1 MKHQLR
7 FWCTMLLLSV
17 FGATWAQ
24 KTYHLEQVTSVK
36 AGSFYV
42 FEQGGHVM
50 NNTVSE
56 SALQTTDSYS
66 LYGLTGN
73 ETYVWKLETASG
85 GFNMRN
91 ASLTAANYLY
101 NSSGNNV
108 SLSNNKS
115 IWIFNFQTDGTVL
128 IQNKNNNYFL
138 GYTSADSYA
147 YKAYSSNTSL
157 GTYAH
162 AIKVYKLVE
171 TNDKPSVATIND
183 ISPKEILHY
192 VEGTTTPTYGTF
204 ALDVTPAEGV
214 TSNDYTISAVSDNEN
229 VLHVE
234 VNNGNVVYGAKEGPT
249 AIGLVNVTITIT
261 PNNTEA
267 YSAVSETF
275 EIIVVGDKIPIATIN
290 GLSPLNVPH
299 DSDFHYLELD
309 ATFASGITSDDY
321 TIRYSGWDSDV
332 LVMYTEGSK
341 YLYITNSSG
350 TSPLT
355 VTITPKNTYVYEP
368 VSQTF
373 TVTVGPTP
381 YRMAF
386 MMSENQS
393 RMNFTDNGDGTH
405 TLELE
410 VTPQL
415 INQGGGDFTF
425 CIYTPTGGVW
435 GVAPENSIIT
445 VLNCTNIPCVNNE
458 TSVNF
463 GMNSPGVYTFILDTT
478 DESAPTLTVTGFSA
492 PMYMLNG
499 TVVNKNDNGVYS
511 IDITVDE
518 ETANS
523 EGGYQFSINVRSGYS
538 TLYYGCPKGEGN
550 NPTITLGNCTNL
562 ELLAGNSWNYV
573 IREAGKYTVTFN
585 VDENG
590 VPNSLSVKPFDS
602 NSGRKGDVNGDGEV
616 DVRDITTLVNIILG
630 KQQ

>member
-1 MKHQLR
+1 
-7 FWCTMLLLSV
+7 MLLLTV

-66 LYGLTGN
+66 RYGLTGN

-85 GFNMRN
+85 GFYMRN
-91 ASLTAANYLY
+91 VSLTAANYLY
-101 NSSGNNV
+101 NSSSNNV

-115 IWIFNFQTDGTVL
+115 IWNFNFQTDGDVL

-138 GYTSADSYA
+138 GYTNADSYA

-275 EIIVVGDKIPIATIN
+275 EIVVVGDKIPIATIN
-290 GLSPLNVPH
+290 GLSPLNVSQ
-299 DSDFHYLELD
+299 DTEFHYLELD

-321 TIRYSGWDSDV
+321 TIRYSGWNPDV
-332 LVMYTEGSK
+332 LTMWIQGSDCF
-341 YLYITNSSG
+341 YSTRSIG
-350 TSPLT
+350 TSNLT

-373 TVTVGPTP
+373 MVTVAPAP

-386 MMSENQS
+386 MMSENNS
-393 RMNFTDNGDGTH
+393 IMNFADNGDGTH

-410 VTPQL
+410 VTQQL

-435 GVAPENSIIT
+435 GVAPENSFIT
-445 VLNCTNIPCVNNE
+445 VFNCTSIPCVHNE

-463 GMNSPGVYTFILDTT
+463 GMNSPGVYTFILDAT

-492 PMYMLNG
+492 PVYMLNG

-538 TLYYGCPKGEGN
+538 ILYYGCPKGEGN
-550 NPTITLGNCTNL
+550 SPTITLGNCTNL
-562 ELLAGNSWNYV
+562 ELLAGDSWNYV

-585 VDENG
+585 VDEKG
-590 VPNSLSVKPFDS
+590 VPNSLSVKPFGIDS
-602 NSGRKGDVNGDGEV
+602 GIKGDVNGDGEV

-630 KQQ
+630 KEK

>member
-7 FWCTMLLLSV
+7 FWCIMLLLSV

-24 KTYHLEQVTSVK
+24 KTYHLEPVTSVK

-50 NNTVSE
+50 NNVTSDGT
-56 SALQTTDSYS
+56 LQTTASYS
-66 LYGLTGN
+66 MYGLAGN

-85 GFNMRN
+85 GFYMRN
-91 ASLTAANYLY
+91 VSLTAANYLY

-108 SLSNNKS
+108 SLNNNKS
-115 IWIFNFQTDGTVL
+115 IWTFNFQTDETVL
-128 IQNKNNNYFL
+128 IQNKSNNYFL
-138 GYTSADSYA
+138 GYTNGDAYA

-171 TNDKPSVATIND
+171 T
-183 ISPKEILHY
+183 
-192 VEGTTTPTYGTF
+192 
-204 ALDVTPAEGV
+204 
-214 TSNDYTISAVSDNEN
+214 
-229 VLHVE
+229 
-234 VNNGNVVYGAKEGPT
+234 
-249 AIGLVNVTITIT
+249 
-261 PNNTEA
+261 
-267 YSAVSETF
+267 
-275 EIIVVGDKIPIATIN
+275 IVVGDKIPIATIN
-290 GLSPLNVPH
+290 GLSPLNVVQ
-299 DSDFHYLELD
+299 DFDFHELVLD

-321 TIRYSGWDSDV
+321 TIRYSGWNPDV
-332 LVMYTEGSK
+332 LTMYMQGSDYVYSTK
-341 YLYITNSSG
+341 SSG
-350 TSPLT
+350 TSNLT
-355 VTITPKNTYVYEP
+355 VTITPTNPYLYES

-373 TVTVGPTP
+373 MVTVAPAP

-393 RMNFTDNGDGTH
+393 IMNFADNGDGTH

-410 VTPQL
+410 VTQQL

-463 GMNSPGVYTFILDTT
+463 GMNSPGVYTFILDAT

-562 ELLAGNSWNYV
+562 ELLAGESWNYV
-573 IREAGKYTVTFN
+573 IREAGKYTVNFN

-590 VPNSLSVKPFDS
+590 VPNSLSVKPFGS
-602 NSGRKGDVNGDGEV
+602 NSGLKGDVNGDGEI

-630 KQQ
+630 KE